1 MTENRGIERKT
12 IIQVFPDW
20 YVGNGIFSYLANN
33 AVPWKAENFTA
44 ELDNLYIGR
53 SGYKYISTLLEK
65 ILGDKEAF
73 TEAQLQQIA
82 ANIYCKFN
90 KSWNKLYNTLS
101 LEYNPISNYDMTE
114 TSEDNG
120 TGSKTIDRT
129 GTLSRDGTRTAQGNT
144 EQSTDTSQ
152 NNDIYG
158 FNSNSPVG
166 DTTGNGT
173 TSANQN
179 SSANETNTQ
188 TDTNTSKDTESATD
202 TKTHTLT
209 RSGNIGVTT
218 SQQMIEAE
226 RNLWFWNFF
235 DQVFKDIDSIL
246 TLKIY

>member
-12 IIQVFPDW
+12 IIQIFPDW
-20 YVGNGIFSYLANN
+20 YLGNGIFSYLANN
-33 AVPWKAENFTA
+33 AVPWQAEDFTA

-65 ILGDKEAF
+65 ILGDKETF
-73 TEAQLQQIA
+73 TVAQLQQIA
-82 ANIYCKFN
+82 DNIYCKFN

-129 GTLSRDGTRTAQGNT
+129 GTLSRNGTRTAQGNT
-144 EQSTDTSQ
+144 EQSADTSQ

-166 DTTGNGT
+166 DTTVSESKVKRKRDKHTNRYEYKQGHRKCHRHKNTHSDALRKYRCHNLT
-173 TSANQN
+173 TN
-179 SSANETNTQ
+179 
-188 TDTNTSKDTESATD
+188 D
-202 TKTHTLT
+202 
-209 RSGNIGVTT
+209 
-218 SQQMIEAE
+218 
-226 RNLWFWNFF
+226 
-235 DQVFKDIDSIL
+235 
-246 TLKIY
+246 